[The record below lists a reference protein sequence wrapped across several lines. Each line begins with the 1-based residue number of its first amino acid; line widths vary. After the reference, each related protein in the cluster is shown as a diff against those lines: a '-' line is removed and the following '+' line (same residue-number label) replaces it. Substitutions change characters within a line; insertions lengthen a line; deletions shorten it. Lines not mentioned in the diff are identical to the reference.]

1 MATLNEKRAEIVG
14 KLKEY
19 QTGLKAGTVT
29 DKDAAAIKQL
39 LTDLDDVDTQLE
51 KAKEQADMVAKIGAL
66 AAAAPTPTGDNDPAD
81 GGDPKGRTLGEK
93 FVNAYKATG
102 NTKLKAG
109 FAVELKANTDTQLV
123 GDSTGAYGP
132 YATQIETDA
141 VFPYQRPLAIA
152 DLFGQ
157 GTMGASTN
165 AVKYPVYGTIEG
177 APGMVGEAGAKP
189 QLHFPDPE
197 WKVDDLKEVAGWFA
211 VSDNMLDDLAWLRG
225 EITDF
230 ATYQLQLLEESQLLS
245 GDGTDNNI
253 LGLLNRGVQELAQ
266 GADSDADR
274 LFRTRTMIQSAT
286 GQRPDGIVINPADY
300 ETLRLSKDG
309 NGQYYGG
316 GYFAGQYGN
325 GGVMQDP
332 PLWGLKTVVTEAVD
346 AGTAIVGAFKFGG
359 KVLRKGGL
367 RVESTNSHADYFTSD
382 KVAIRLKER
391 LTLQVK
397 YPKAF
402 VKVTLGKKTAAAG
415 K

>member
-1 MATLNEKRAEIVG
+1 MSLYEKRAEIVG

-19 QTGLKAGTVT
+19 QSRLKAGEIS
-29 DKDAAAIKQL
+29 DDDANAINQL
-39 LTDLDDVDTQLE
+39 LSDLDAVDAQIE

-66 AAAAPTPTGDNDPAD
+66 ASSDPTPTGNGSPD
-81 GGDPKGRTLGEK
+81 GAAAAPKGRTVGDQ

-102 NTKLKAG
+102 NTKLKIG
-109 FAVELKANTDTQLV
+109 FGVDLKANTDTQLV
-123 GDSTGAYGP
+123 GDSTGAFAP
-132 YATQIETDA
+132 YTVQTDTQG
-141 VFPYQRPLAIA
+141 VFPYRRPIVVA
-152 DLFGQ
+152 DLFSQ

-165 AVKYPVYGTIEG
+165 AVKYPVYGEIEG
-177 APGMVGEAGAKP
+177 NVGIVGEAGAKP
-189 QLHFPDPE
+189 QLHFPDPT
-197 WKVDDLKEVAGWFA
+197 WVVDDLKELAGWFA
-211 VSDNMLDDLAWLRG
+211 VSDNMLDDLDWLRS

-230 ATYQLQLLEESQLLS
+230 ATYNMQLVEEGQLLN

-253 LGLLNRGVQELAQ
+253 NGLLNRGVQTLGQA
-266 GADSDADR
+266 ADSDADR
-274 LFRTRTMIQSAT
+274 LFKTRALIQNAT
-286 GQRPDGIVINPADY
+286 GFTPDGIIINPTDY

-332 PLWGLKTVVTEAVD
+332 PLWGLKTVITEAVP
-346 AGTAIVGAFKFGG
+346 AGTAVVGAFKAGG
-359 KVLRKGGL
+359 KVLRKGGV
-367 RVESTNSHADYFTSD
+367 RIESTNSHADFFTND

-402 VKVTLGKKTAAAG
+402 VKVTLGKAG